1 MSTQIKIQQSIVAHA
16 HEGIQDIIN
25 GMSENDSF
33 DLSNLHHRLFNE
45 DYFIVGYYKAEQWI
59 RENNLNAWD
68 VIEEVKDYEELNFG
82 TFSTELNAE
91 AMVNMFAYI
100 QGEALLNSLENIRY
114 NEADKERMEAILS
127 EIDDMLVK

>member
-1 MSTQIKIQQSIVAHA
+1 MLNKGEIKIIYHA
-16 HEGIQDIIN
+16 VEGIDDMLDNETIIE
-25 GMSENDSF
+25 GS
-33 DLSNLHHRLFNE
+33 DLHNRLFNE

-127 EIDDMLVK
+127 EIDEMLVK

>member
-1 MSTQIKIQQSIVAHA
+1 MDGDSI
-16 HEGIQDIIN
+16 
-25 GMSENDSF
+25 F
-33 DLSNLHHRLFNE
+33 DLSELHHRLFNE
-45 DYFIVGYYKAEQWI
+45 DYFIIGYYKAEQWI

>member
-1 MSTQIKIQQSIVAHA
+1 MSTQVKIQQSIVAHA
-16 HEGIQDIIN
+16 HEGVQNIIN
-25 GMSENDSF
+25 EMDGDSIF
-33 DLSNLHHRLFNE
+33 DLSELHHRLFNE
-45 DYFIVGYYKAEQWI
+45 DYFIIGYYKAEQWI

-100 QGEALLNSLENIRY
+100 QGEALLNSLENMRF

-127 EIDDMLVK
+127 EIDEMLLK

>member
-1 MSTQIKIQQSIVAHA
+1 MSTQISIRPSIVEHA
-16 HEGIQDIIN
+16 QEGIQDIIN

-33 DLSNLHHRLFNE
+33 DLSELHHRLFNE
-45 DYFIVGYYKAEQWI
+45 DYFIIGSYKAEQWI

-100 QGEALLNSLENIRY
+100 QGEALLNSLENMRFS
-114 NEADKERMEAILS
+114 EADKERMEAILS
-127 EIDDMLVK
+127 EIDEMLVK

>member
-1 MSTQIKIQQSIVAHA
+1 MSTQISIRPSIVEHA
-16 HEGIQDIIN
+16 QEGIQDIIN

-33 DLSNLHHRLFNE
+33 DLSELHHRLFNE
-45 DYFIVGYYKAEQWI
+45 DYFIIGSYKAEQWI

-82 TFSTELNAE
+82 SMTTEINAE

-100 QGEALLNSLENIRY
+100 QGEALLNSLENMRF

-127 EIDDMLVK
+127 EIDEMLVK